1 MSQLTLKKSTA
12 WLQRFHRSDGFLVFS
27 FFFTALSFRSAVFL
41 YPGLAFF
48 YQRNR
53 REGMAAAIGTL
64 AGSCFSGFAGFYCQ
78 LLLLVF
84 FLLLICLIQL
94 LRQNLFAWFPMICGL
109 NVLLASLATGTAFAQ
124 GLAAAGAS
132 VLICRFTQ
140 SDWMWIDTE
149 FKLSMMMLGILGCSL
164 IYPMMRIFPL
174 EGAWMASVLVMA
186 CLAMTMPVREYLALC
201 LGLLFCF
208 PVGSHTPVWCAALLL
223 MNILRQDLGWMRFL
237 GWMVPLIWTQQP
249 AWSLAAGIV
258 IFLAA
263 QQFPASQI
271 AQRWVSEEKQTL
283 NGQRIEGR
291 KRTLLHQLSQFSHI
305 FDLIADYFEPIQP
318 SQSRILEGMADA
330 LDTVAMQMKQSVVD
344 DEALSDKLVN
354 LLEGYHFEVKRVHVQ
369 QWEEGPLQVVIDF
382 SQLSHSELE
391 EVVLPLIHMV
401 IDPDLKVTRFQR
413 NRIFYTGS
421 RLELSTSQPST
432 LKTRLFTLKKDP
444 EVSGDTSAV
453 FRNGQTTI
461 CTISDGMGCGPQAA
475 RSSQFVTQ
483 VLQRMLSAKLPV
495 EAAVQSINALLH
507 ADQRELFATLD
518 FLCYDQRR
526 HQAFLSKSGAC
537 PTYLIREDQIMEIS
551 GESLPIGIIQEIE
564 TDCFQIDCQD
574 QDCFVMSSDG
584 VEKQVL
590 DQWVR
595 GGDPDQ
601 VLQRI
606 ESGLKSIEETGCTD
620 DVTVLVARVSK
631 R

>member
-1 MSQLTLKKSTA
+1 
-12 WLQRFHRSDGFLVFS
+12 
-27 FFFTALSFRSAVFL
+27 
-41 YPGLAFF
+41 
-48 YQRNR
+48 
-53 REGMAAAIGTL
+53 
-64 AGSCFSGFAGFYCQ
+64 
-78 LLLLVF
+78 
-84 FLLLICLIQL
+84 
-94 LRQNLFAWFPMICGL
+94 
-109 NVLLASLATGTAFAQ
+109 
-124 GLAAAGAS
+124 
-132 VLICRFTQ
+132 
-140 SDWMWIDTE
+140 
-149 FKLSMMMLGILGCSL
+149 
-164 IYPMMRIFPL
+164 
-174 EGAWMASVLVMA
+174 MASVLVMA

-208 PVGSHTPVWCAALLL
+208 PVGAHTPVWCSALLL

-249 AWSLAAGIV
+249 AWALAGAIV

-263 QQFPASQI
+263 QQFPALQI
-271 AQRWVSEEKQTL
+271 AQHWVSEEKQTL

-330 LDTVAMQMKQSVVD
+330 LDTVALQMKQSVVD
-344 DEALSDKLVN
+344 DEALSEKLVN

-382 SQLSHSELE
+382 SQLTHIELE

-401 IDPDLKVTRFQR
+401 IDSDLKVTRFQR

-421 RLELSTSQPST
+421 RLELSTSQPSS

-453 FRNGQTTI
+453 FRNGQMTI

-537 PTYLIREDQIMEIS
+537 PTYLIRQGEVMEIS

-564 TDCFQIDCQD
+564 TDCFQIECQD

-601 VLQRI
+601 ILQRI